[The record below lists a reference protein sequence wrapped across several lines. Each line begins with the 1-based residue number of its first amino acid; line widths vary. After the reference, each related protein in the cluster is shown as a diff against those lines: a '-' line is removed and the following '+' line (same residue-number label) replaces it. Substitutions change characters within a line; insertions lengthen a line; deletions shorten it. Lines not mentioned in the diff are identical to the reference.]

1 MAYSYQEAI
10 SDGTLRMLGLSISYI
25 REDELSVLVNGSP
38 AVGWSV
44 VGTEVVFDSPV
55 PAGAVV
61 RVQRNTPAVAPY
73 HTFGAGAA
81 FTAAALDENLLQVHH
96 IAQEAYEGARGD
108 YDNVR
113 GDLATP
119 AGASLV
125 GAVVGGEA
133 STVQAALNA
142 GVGVGN
148 VVLLVPAQYATVQAA
163 LTAASGMRISPGGS
177 ITIQVSDGTYAMGA
191 TKLSLNHPQGA
202 QVKLLGNVSNPA
214 ACVLAWDAVPAGH
227 DAIALSGG
235 HTFGLLDGFE
245 VRRPAHAGTVGTGVL
260 AASGSTLHCGEHMR
274 VVGFYYSVAAR
285 DGSYVSA
292 PSVYSEGAGD
302 VGLWAFCGSFLACPG
317 ATVYSASDPALD
329 LGYGIQAEY
338 GSTVECSGAFVS
350 GCRVA
355 GVAAL
360 SGSTVRAHGV
370 ESTANVG
377 SGAVARDGGVVE
389 LHGATLTANGQYGWE
404 QFSGGLVRGNSVLA
418 TSNGAGVSNSPAE
431 LNADPALGARLHA
444 TAGNLRLDAEGA
456 NSIYCHTSGGVQ
468 FEAAHSAGSS
478 SWIRANGSASGQ
490 PALTATGDAASI
502 DANLRGKGS
511 GSVLIGN
518 SADNFLRVAP
528 SAGVVAVT
536 ADGPDAD
543 LLLSGTGTGKVRWG
557 AHAAGSVTPNGV
569 VEWKL
574 ADGATVRVA
583 AQRL

>member
-10 SDGTLRMLGLSISYI
+10 SDGTLRVLAVSIEFV
-25 REDELSVLVNGSP
+25 RESELSVYVDG
-38 AVGWSV
+38 AVASGWELTA
-44 VGTEVVFDSPV
+44 GFVVFNAPV
-55 PAGAVV
+55 PAGSVV
-61 RVQRNTPAVAPY
+61 RIQRNTPAGAPY
-73 HTFGAGAA
+73 HAFSKGAA
-81 FTAAALDENLLQVHH
+81 FSATALDENLLQVHH

-133 STVQAALNA
+133 STVQAALDA
-142 GVGVGN
+142 VVGMGN
-148 VVLLVPAQYATVQAA
+148 VVLLVPAQYATIQAA
-163 LTAASGMRISPGGS
+163 LTAASGMRISSSGS
-177 ITIQVSDGTYAMGA
+177 ITIQVADGTYAMGA
-191 TKLSLNHPQGA
+191 TTLSLNHPQGA
-202 QVKLLGNVSNPA
+202 QVKLLGNVNNPA

-227 DAIALSGG
+227 DAIVLSGG

-245 VRRPAHAGTVGTGVL
+245 VRRPAHAGTVGSGVL
-260 AASGSTLHCGEHMR
+260 AVSGSTLHCGEHMR

-317 ATVYSASDPALD
+317 ATVYSASDPALN

-350 GCRVA
+350 SCRVA

-377 SGAVARDGGVVE
+377 SGVVASNGGVVE
-389 LHGATLTANGQYGWE
+389 LHGATLTANGGYGWE

-444 TAGNLRLDAEGA
+444 TAGNLRLDTAGA
-456 NSIYCHTSGGVQ
+456 NSIYCNTSGGVQ

-490 PALTATGDAASI
+490 PALTATGGAASI
-502 DANLRGKGS
+502 DVNLRGKGS
-511 GSVLIGN
+511 GSVILGN
-518 SADNFLRVAP
+518 SAANFLRVAP
-528 SAGVVAVT
+528 SAGVVGVT
-536 ADGPDAD
+536 ADGPNAD

-557 AHAAGSVTPNGV
+557 SHAAGTVTPNGV